1 MKRSLPLRHA
11 LALAALFACSVPAS
25 AQPLIGQQPTL
36 TGTGARALVDAC
48 LAHARRNNLHVG
60 IAVVD
65 PYGNLLDYHTMEGTN
80 VIAGESAVL
89 KAKTAVR
96 WWRSTTELNERVVKQ
111 ENVAPVWIGDFPQT
125 GGVPIF
131 MNGVIVG
138 GMGIG
143 GGRGDECAKVA
154 VRSVLQGATTDPPAP

>member
-1 MKRSLPLRHA
+1 MGHA
-11 LALAALFACSVPAS
+11 LALAASILFLPLVAS

-48 LAHARRNNLHVG
+48 LAHARRNDLRVG

-80 VIAGESAVL
+80 VIAGESAIL

-96 WWRSTTELNERVVKQ
+96 WWRSTTDLNERVLKQ

-125 GGVPIF
+125 GGIPIF
-131 MNGVIVG
+131 MNGTIVG
-138 GMGIG
+138 AMGIG
-143 GGRGDECAKVA
+143 GGRGDECAKTA
-154 VRSVLQGATTDPPAP
+154 VGSVLRGATTEPPAP